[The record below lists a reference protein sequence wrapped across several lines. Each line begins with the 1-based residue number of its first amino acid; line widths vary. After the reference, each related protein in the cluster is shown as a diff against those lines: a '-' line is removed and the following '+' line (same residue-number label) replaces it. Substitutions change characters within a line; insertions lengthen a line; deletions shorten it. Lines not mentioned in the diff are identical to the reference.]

1 MARKVSIIGA
11 GNVGATLAMR
21 VLESGLADV
30 ALIDIAGD
38 MVRGKALDLADAS
51 PIVGH
56 ELKITGGDQYDVIK
70 DSDIVVITAG
80 LARKPGMSREDLI
93 AKNAEIVKAASK
105 YIKDLAPK
113 AIVIIVTNP
122 LDIMTHISQ
131 MATGFDR
138 NKVFGMAGV
147 LDGSR
152 MIYLIAEELKVPR
165 SSVKTFILGSHGDTM
180 IPLVSHTTVG
190 GKPLKNLLSLDKI
203 TEIVERTR
211 NRGAEIVSLFGT
223 GSAYY
228 SPSAAVFSMI
238 ECVLNDRKEV
248 MAVSAC
254 LDGEYGLKDIAV
266 GVPCRL
272 GNSGIEEI
280 VELKLAAEEDAAF
293 RKSADAIR
301 ESTKAV
307 L

>member
-1 MARKVSIIGA
+1 MKVSIIGA

-21 VLESGLADV
+21 VLEAGLADV

-38 MVRGKALDLADAS
+38 MAKGKALDLADAS

-56 ELKITGGDQYDVIK
+56 ELKITAGDQYDVIK

-93 AKNAEIVKAASK
+93 TMNAEVVTAASRN
-105 YIKDLAPK
+105 IKDLAPK
-113 AIVIIVTNP
+113 SIVIIVTNP

-131 MATGFDR
+131 KVTGFDR
-138 NKVFGMAGV
+138 NKIFGMAGV

-152 MIYLIAEELKVPR
+152 MIYLIAEELKMPR

-190 GKPLKNLLSLDKI
+190 GKSLKDLLSSDKI
-203 TEIVERTR
+203 AEIVERTR
-211 NRGAEIVSLFGT
+211 NRGAEIVSLLGT

-238 ECVLNDRKEV
+238 ECVLNNRKEV

-254 LDGEYGLKDIAV
+254 LDGEYGLRDIAV

-272 GNSGIEEI
+272 GNSGIEDVI
-280 VELKLAAEEDAAF
+280 ELKLSAEEEAAF
-293 RKSADAIR
+293 RKSADSIR
-301 ESTKAV
+301 ESTKTA